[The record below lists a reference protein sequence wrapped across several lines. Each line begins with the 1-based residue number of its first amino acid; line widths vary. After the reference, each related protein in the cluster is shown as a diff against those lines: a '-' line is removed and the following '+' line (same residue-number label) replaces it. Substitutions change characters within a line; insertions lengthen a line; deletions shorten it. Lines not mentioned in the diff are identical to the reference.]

1 MTTNP
6 IPAGDIPHWYL
17 EAVRVMREVDR
28 ELRNMETE
36 LRYGVSLKGLDP
48 GLRDDMQFLLD
59 SVGAT
64 QISLS
69 VMDITASRVLS
80 DLARSEAQEGRSA
93 RALGAFAVRLL
104 LV

>member
-1 MTTNP
+1 MTKNT
-6 IPAGDIPHWYL
+6 IPPHDIPDWFL
-17 EAVRVMREVDR
+17 EAVRVMREIHRQLGNVQ
-28 ELRNMETE
+28 TE
-36 LRYGVSLKGLDP
+36 LRYGVGLKGLDP

-80 DLARSEAQEGRSA
+80 DLAKSGPPKGRSA
-93 RALGAFAVRLL
+93 SGR
-104 LV
+104 